1 LPLPLHTS
9 QLIALFDQA
18 CPEFLEETGLTPI
31 LKAAV
36 DRTVI
41 PVYAWDMIPLTASAQ
56 PKDDRIQHSPPVSPR
71 ATSDFGWFQL
81 SEQRLDPF
89 PQFVGNFPQGG
100 YGLLVFRH
108 RSLLIEN
115 L

>member
-1 LPLPLHTS
+1 LPFPLHAF

-18 CPEFLEETGLTPI
+18 RPEFFEETDLTPI

-36 DRTVI
+36 DRAVI
-41 PVYAWDMIPLTASAQ
+41 PVYAWNMIPLTASAQ
-56 PKDDRIQHSPPVSPR
+56 SKDDCIQHSPPIHPR
-71 ATSDFGWFQL
+71 ATGDRNGFQ
-81 SEQRLDPF
+81 SPEHRLDPF

-108 RSLLIEN
+108 RSLLVEN